1 MSDRQDSE
9 LPQSPKFGDQRL
21 RDLIVLLGALLLQ
34 DIALHPPRDRGDAND
49 AAQVLRE
56 AELCF
61 RCAKSPGLKQE
72 IAEGLETAGHELM
85 AKAVEIDTIVAREK
99 RKK

>member
-1 MSDRQDSE
+1 VSDKQDSE
-9 LPQSPKFGDQRL
+9 LPQSLKFESQRL
-21 RDLIVLLGALLLQ
+21 RDLVVLLGALLLQ

-49 AAQVLRE
+49 AAQLLRE

-61 RCAKSPGLKQE
+61 RCARSPGLKRE
-72 IAEGLETAGHELM
+72 IAEGLEAAGHELM
-85 AKAVEIDTIVAREK
+85 AKAVEIDTIMERGK

>member
-1 MSDRQDSE
+1 VSDRQDSE
-9 LPQSPKFGDQRL
+9 LPQSPKFEDQRL
-21 RDLIVLLGALLLQ
+21 RDLIILLGALLLQ
-34 DIALHPPRDRGDAND
+34 DIALDPPRDRG

-61 RCAKSPGLKQE
+61 RCAKSPGLKRE
-72 IAEGLETAGHELM
+72 IAEGLEAAGHELM
-85 AKAVEIDTIVAREK
+85 AKAVEIDTIMERGK

>member
-1 MSDRQDSE
+1 VSDRQDSE

-85 AKAVEIDTIVAREK
+85 AKAVEIDTIMEREK